1 MLLLILKV
9 ALLVFVAC
17 GVVAIVSVYVIRG
30 RKMHYRQEVDPYLGS
45 LSQMGVVPPTPLP
58 EWRTGLNRNS
68 RRTPTVVGDEQIEG
82 HERHGCGFLPTRNRP
97 AAGRPDARK
106 PYGLRAIRKRAGG

>member
-30 RKMHYRQEVDPYLGS
+30 RKMHYRQEVNPYLGS

-58 EWRTGLNRNS
+58 EWAYWTES
-68 RRTPTVVGDEQIEG
+68 EQSEDPDESPPVQ
-82 HERHGCGFLPTRNRP
+82 R
-97 AAGRPDARK
+97 
-106 PYGLRAIRKRAGG
+106 

>member
-17 GVVAIVSVYVIRG
+17 GAVAIVSVYVIRG

-45 LSQMGVVPPTPLP
+45 LSQVGVVPPTPLP
-58 EWRTGLNRNS
+58 EWAYWTESEQSEDRDES
-68 RRTPTVVGDEQIEG
+68 PTV
-82 HERHGCGFLPTRNRP
+82 RTLT
-97 AAGRPDARK
+97 K
-106 PYGLRAIRKRAGG
+106 LR